1 MIGADKMQTYH
12 INKLKWAKKVMCND
26 TIQK

>member
-12 INKLKWAKKVMCND
+12 LYKLKWAKKVLCND

>member
-12 INKLKWAKKVMCND
+12 IYKLKWAKKVMCNG